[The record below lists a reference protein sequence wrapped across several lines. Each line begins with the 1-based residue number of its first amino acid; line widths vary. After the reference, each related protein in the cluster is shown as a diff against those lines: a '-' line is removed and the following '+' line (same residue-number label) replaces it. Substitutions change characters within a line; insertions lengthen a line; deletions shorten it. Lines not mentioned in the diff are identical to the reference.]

1 MGMKYECYFCHH
13 VFPVT
18 EKVDGFEKGF
28 AVGFLC
34 PRCGENIEDN
44 ILLSKQ
50 RLDGCQK
57 KWLNRIF
64 WLSVPFFAS
73 TLFDREVAIYGH
85 EVPLSALLLAVFAVV
100 ALVILFAVPC
110 TRKAGVFITEP
121 VKKA

>member
-13 VFPVT
+13 VFPVG
-18 EKVDGFEKGF
+18 EKVEAFERGY

-34 PRCGENIEDN
+34 PRCGKNIKDN

-50 RLDGCQK
+50 RLDDCQK

-73 TLFDREVAIYGH
+73 TFFGAEITLNGH
-85 EVPLSALLLAVFAVV
+85 EISLSALLLALFIA
-100 ALVILFAVPC
+100 ATLVILIFVPC
-110 TRKAGVFITEP
+110 TRKAGVFVTEP
-121 VKKA
+121 AEKA